1 MPTETPAQKLV
12 RPALIAMAVALTSLM
27 IIQSVMR
34 RLNFDEWL
42 ILRAGWLITSQE
54 PSNLHF
60 LMPWTWLAGHMDQLL
75 PSAPI
80 LVTVVRLMT
89 AATILTTLA
98 WALKAHHRSW
108 HDALHAYLLTL
119 SCGAFIAH
127 GIEFRYD
134 AVVLCAWMAAW
145 GALAHPTPGRL
156 RIVGALIVVLAL
168 HQTKGLLYAA
178 ALTLITWAINNRQEP
193 KSWRQVLIGALM
205 AAVPWFSLLLAQGLL
220 DEQVAV
226 YAQFARLRTELGAPA
241 WTELLAQL
249 RNDTYWWALAATA
262 TAMAIRRQILGS
274 ALHITSIMAIPP
286 IAFILVHPHPWPYML
301 VPCIPLLSSLCIT
314 ALATRPKTFT
324 MFAACLTLAV
334 FAMPHHIH
342 ALQADGRDD
351 LQLLAQLRAVQTSDD
366 RVLDPSGAA
375 YFIKPATPYWYLDGL
390 FRHRLA
396 QGTWHPAPENPE
408 SLPQFVLRS
417 YRLDW
422 MDSFSPDLL
431 GQHYENACHWLW
443 IKKGDPRAK
452 TLRKQCPST
461 GDDSLLNYWQIQP

>member
-1 MPTETPAQKLV
+1 MG
-12 RPALIAMAVALTSLM
+12 LIASPDTKHYLGHDLYTHVTQVIDKTTVKDQPEYGEPKAYTFKIGENDTIMLAKNLLFLEGLNTNFDSATAAKTAGAEVAVAA
-27 IIQSVMR
+27 
-34 RLNFDEWL
+34 RL
-42 ILRAGWLITSQE
+42 RVKT
-54 PSNLHF
+54 
-60 LMPWTWLAGHMDQLL
+60 LAGESVLE
-75 PSAPI
+75 PVYAI
-80 LVTVVRLMT
+80 
-89 AATILTTLA
+89 
-98 WALKAHHRSW
+98 KN
-108 HDALHAYLLTL
+108 
-119 SCGAFIAH
+119 

-249 RNDTYWWALAATA
+249 RNDTYWWALAAAA

-375 YFIKPATPYWYLDGL
+375 YFIKPATPDWYLDGL